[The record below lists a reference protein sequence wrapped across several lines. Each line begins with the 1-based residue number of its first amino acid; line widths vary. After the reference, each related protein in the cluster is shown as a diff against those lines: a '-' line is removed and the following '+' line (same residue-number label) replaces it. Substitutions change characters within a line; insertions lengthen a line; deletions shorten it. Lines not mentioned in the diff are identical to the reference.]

1 MLVRNL
7 YIKSLGPRSCM
18 RIEFREPLKIRRMDR
33 LGGEEEVKM
42 IGFMFY
48 VYHSCK
54 LCLVKYAGKNY
65 RDDGEYKVSVL
76 SLFALGFLSRIYRL
90 LRFFMVK
97 RLQKLLLFFV
107 GVAVGASYA

>member
-1 MLVRNL
+1 
-7 YIKSLGPRSCM
+7 
-18 RIEFREPLKIRRMDR
+18 MDR
-33 LGGEEEVKM
+33 LGGEGEVKM

-76 SLFALGFLSRIYRL
+76 SLFALGFLLRIYRL

-107 GVAVGASYA
+107 GVAVGVSYA